1 MHEDYEY
8 KLTELR
14 TDYQEKL
21 ADIDKAYHDKDIAL
35 SKERAALERDLE
47 DAREDVRLYGDEF
60 DETIEYGMILPRHIS
75 AREEDL
81 PELVRP
87 HTPIPRATP
96 IPGATPISLSE
107 KNAEQPW
114 DPMSPVHT
122 FNEMPSIY
130 YNLVHR

>member
-1 MHEDYEY
+1 M
-8 KLTELR
+8 R

-35 SKERAALERDLE
+35 SKERAELERDLE

-60 DETIEYGMILPRHIS
+60 DETIEYGMILPKHIS

-81 PELVRP
+81 PEPVRP
-87 HTPIPRATP
+87 HTPMPR
-96 IPGATPISLSE
+96 ATPISLSE